1 LAAAA
6 AFAACPWANCRAEA
20 FDDLLACRSIE
31 EPQARLACFDRESAA
46 LAGHERPPAADLRPG
61 PAPVATPAP
70 DPERQF
76 GLTDRAVAQQEVAAG
91 ARAADAPRIEA
102 HVMRLSAG
110 AGGRVVFELDN
121 DQVWRQVIA
130 DGELLLNKGDAV
142 SIARA
147 ALGSYWLSTPTGRG
161 CRVTRVR

>member
-1 LAAAA
+1 
-6 AFAACPWANCRAEA
+6 
-20 FDDLLACRSIE
+20 
-31 EPQARLACFDRESAA
+31 
-46 LAGHERPPAADLRPG
+46 
-61 PAPVATPAP
+61 
-70 DPERQF
+70 
-76 GLTDRAVAQQEVAAG
+76 
-91 ARAADAPRIEA
+91 
-102 HVMRLSAG
+102 MRLSAG